1 MDKEQKIKQ
10 FWKLFADVQLKVTF
24 WNELPVEAAKDL
36 VNQLHESIWQINKG
50 LEISISTSLTENMN
64 YMQIYDDGS
73 QEAMDASD
81 EIISLVPDYPNWFI
95 FSDTPNTG
103 ESMPILEYCP
113 PENRTDGS
121 NSDPLIDDVFIL
133 PIPVH
138 DSRQDPRFK
147 LLIYPN
153 QLTADPSR
161 TKLESLVPMLMGM
174 TRYNALVESIEFAA
188 KENDIPKQAIP
199 FVRSDL
205 WISLMKQ
212 E

>member
-1 MDKEQKIKQ
+1 MDKQQKIKQ
-10 FWKLFADVQLKVTF
+10 FWKLFADVQLKATF
-24 WNELPVEAAKDL
+24 WNDLPVEEAKDL
-36 VNQLHESIWQINKG
+36 INQLHESIWQINKG
-50 LEISISTSLTENMN
+50 LEISIAGSLTENIN

-103 ESMPILEYCP
+103 ESMPILEYCA

-121 NSDPLIDDVFIL
+121 DSDPLIDDVFIL

-138 DSRQDPRFK
+138 DSKLDPRFK

-153 QLTADPSR
+153 QLTDDPSP

-174 TRYNALVESIEFAA
+174 TRYNALVERIEFVPPGN
-188 KENDIPKQAIP
+188 EVPKQAIP

>member
-1 MDKEQKIKQ
+1 MDKQQKIKH
-10 FWKLFADVQLKVTF
+10 FWKLFADVRLKVTF
-24 WNELPVEAAKDL
+24 WKDLPIEEAKDL
-36 VNQLHESIWQINKG
+36 INQLHESIWQINKG
-50 LEISISTSLTENMN
+50 LEISIAPSSTENIN

-73 QEAMDASD
+73 QEAMDASH
-81 EIISLVPDYPNWFI
+81 EIFSLVPDYPNWFI

-113 PENRTDGS
+113 PEERAED
-121 NSDPLIDDVFIL
+121 SDADSFIDDVFIL

-138 DSRQDPRFK
+138 DSGQEARFK

-153 QLTADPSR
+153 QFSDHQSR
-161 TKLESLVPMLMGM
+161 TKLECLVPMLMGM
-174 TRYNALVESIEFAA
+174 TRYNALVDSIEFAPPIN
-188 KENDIPKQAIP
+188 EVPQQAIP

-205 WISLMKQ
+205 WINFMKQ